1 MLDYNLDSA
10 FSSALSIAE
19 NEELNA
25 KFDTLNNRIN
35 NVSDTLTGEKKEEDK
50 QIVPEWLDKV
60 LDLDFLSPEDKED
73 YEKYDSLNNSLTAQ
87 LNGIYLEIERLNNE
101 RIKALKD
108 FDIPTVVDIDTRLQ
122 ELSKSYKEN
131 YAKGAEAREEILS
144 KKNEWEM
151 MLGDLSD
158 SLKDETWDVKK
169 SFDASKY
176 QASVVK
182 EYKKNKTYELVKDFV
197 EAFPAD
203 KRKEVLQNP
212 RLKEILADEYN
223 RLITEYM

>member
-1 MLDYNLDSA
+1 MPV
-10 FSSALSIAE
+10 E
-19 NEELNA
+19 
-25 KFDTLNNRIN
+25 
-35 NVSDTLTGEKKEEDK
+35 V
-50 QIVPEWLDKV
+50 
-60 LDLDFLSPEDKED
+60 
-73 YEKYDSLNNSLTAQ
+73 
-87 LNGIYLEIERLNNE
+87 
-101 RIKALKD
+101 
-108 FDIPTVVDIDTRLQ
+108 
-122 ELSKSYKEN
+122 
-131 YAKGAEAREEILS
+131 
-144 KKNEWEM
+144 
-151 MLGDLSD
+151 DLSD